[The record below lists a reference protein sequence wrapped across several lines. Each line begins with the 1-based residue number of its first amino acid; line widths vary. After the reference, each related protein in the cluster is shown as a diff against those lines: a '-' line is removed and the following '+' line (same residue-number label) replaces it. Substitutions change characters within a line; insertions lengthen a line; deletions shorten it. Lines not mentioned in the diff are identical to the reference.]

1 MDLDIKKKIISLK
14 DGRLLM
20 PYGTLKRRPPLE
32 IIRELEN
39 KHHITIEVKDNLY
52 YVFKGSDLQFIAHTL
67 SALERNMKIKEA
79 IK

>member
-1 MDLDIKKKIISLK
+1 MSELIMKGGTIKRK
-14 DGRLLM
+14 
-20 PYGTLKRRPPLE
+20 PPLE

-39 KHHITIEVKDNLY
+39 KHKIKVEIKDNLY

-79 IK
+79 VK

>member
-1 MDLDIKKKIISLK
+1 MTSKRIK

-32 IIRELEN
+32 IIRDLEL
-39 KHHITIEVKDNLY
+39 KHHIKIEIKDNLY
-52 YVFKGSDLQFIAHTL
+52 YVYRDKALLFIAHTL
-67 SALERNMKIKEA
+67 STLKRNMKIKEH

>member
-1 MDLDIKKKIISLK
+1 MTSKRIK

-32 IIRELEN
+32 IIRDLER
-39 KHHITIEVKDNLY
+39 KHHIEIKVKDNLY
-52 YVFKGSDLQFIAHTL
+52 HVFREDSLLFIAHTL
-67 SALERNMKIKEA
+67 SALERNMKIKER